1 MTIIRNL
8 AILLILGYSIPAF
21 AGGTGYIN
29 YDRVVAEY
37 NLAQTTMREIQTKAD
52 EIEKYLE
59 AKEEEFSKIES
70 AVQKKKFETTVRNE
84 MKTKEA
90 AFNDFRNKKEEIVY
104 NKIHAVSEK
113 IRLEKGL
120 DAILDARCVF
130 SGGVDITNELITK
143 LNSTN

>member
-1 MTIIRNL
+1 MTVIRNL
-8 AILLILGYSIPAF
+8 LILLMLGYFIPAY

-29 YDRVVAEY
+29 YDRVVSEY

-70 AVQKKKFETTVRNE
+70 AVQKKKFETNVRNE

-130 SGGVDITNELITK
+130 SGGVDITEELITK